1 MRSSR
6 VRPSREAGEEATDTS
21 WERLGVDGPELI
33 LLFADYLC
41 AGLSNYTCVSKPKGR
56 CSIQANQGM
65 HVIDTSFGQV
75 LPASLR
81 QILIVVMGG
90 LPFGIEEFSSTS
102 AAGLDPVFMAPHTA
116 PSTQDARCSRHSRA
130 HLEVLRPLAVKE
142 YGEALLLL
150 SFIQPFGPLP
160 RIDCICIPG

>member
-33 LLFADYLC
+33 FICADFYVLETFEIKY
-41 AGLSNYTCVSKPKGR
+41 ATKQRTC
-56 CSIQANQGM
+56 IQANQGM

-81 QILIVVMGG
+81 QILIVVMGW
-90 LPFGIEEFSSTS
+90 LPFGIEEFSST
-102 AAGLDPVFMAPHTA
+102 AGLDPVFMAPHTA
-116 PSTQDARCSRHSRA
+116 PSKASKMRVVLVIRERTSRFSA
-130 HLEVLRPLAVKE
+130 P
-142 YGEALLLL
+142 
-150 SFIQPFGPLP
+150 SQ
-160 RIDCICIPG
+160 